1 MLAFPVSMTKK
12 IQKRSMYTPYLDI
25 LDISPLIDIFRSI
38 GSDVICC
45 YDKENGYIFP
55 YCSELEYSAGEVY
68 DDSEEDERT
77 KITIYKTPLVEDLL
91 YGLSTIIKV
100 VDIEY
105 NNDFVICSASS
116 SIKIPFGKIDT
127 ITLVAEK
134 MNIMDITELLEV
146 ILENTDIKDQVTKEI
161 MNNQFFADQFGYI
174 VSMPNI
180 VSNVY
185 DEAIETILKEIT
197 FMN

>member
-12 IQKRSMYTPYLDI
+12 IQKRSMYTPYLDT
-25 LDISPLIDIFRSI
+25 LDINPLIDIFRSI

-55 YCSELEYSAGEVY
+55 YCSELEYNAGEIY
-68 DDSEEDERT
+68 TDSEEDVKT
-77 KITIYKTPLVEDLL
+77 KITIYKTPLAEELL
-91 YGLSTIIKV
+91 NSLSAIIKV

-105 NNDFVICSASS
+105 NNDFAICSATSNM
-116 SIKIPFGKIDT
+116 IIPFGKIDT

-134 MNIMDITELLEV
+134 LDIMDVAELLEV
-146 ILENTDIKDQVTKEI
+146 ILENTDIKNQVTKEI

-180 VSNVY
+180 ISSVY
-185 DEAIETILKEIT
+185 DELIEDTLKEIM

>member
-12 IQKRSMYTPYLDI
+12 IQKRSVYTPYLDI

-185 DEAIETILKEIT
+185 DEAIENTLKEIT

>member
-1 MLAFPVSMTKK
+1 
-12 IQKRSMYTPYLDI
+12 
-25 LDISPLIDIFRSI
+25 
-38 GSDVICC
+38 
-45 YDKENGYIFP
+45 
-55 YCSELEYSAGEVY
+55 LEYSAGEVY

-185 DEAIETILKEIT
+185 DEAIENTLKEIT

>member
-12 IQKRSMYTPYLDI
+12 IQKRSMYTSYLDI

-185 DEAIETILKEIT
+185 DEAIENTLKEIT

>member
-12 IQKRSMYTPYLDI
+12 IQKRSMYTPYLDT

-38 GSDVICC
+38 GSDVVCC

-55 YCSELEYSAGEVY
+55 YCSELEYSAGEMNV
-68 DDSEEDERT
+68 DSEEDIKT
-77 KITIYKTPLVEDLL
+77 KIIIYRTPLAEELL
-91 YGLSTIIKV
+91 NSLSTVIKI

-105 NNDFVICSASS
+105 NNDFAICSANSNMA
-116 SIKIPFGKIDT
+116 IPFGKLDT
-127 ITLVAEK
+127 ITLAVEK
-134 MNIMDITELLEV
+134 MDIMDIAELLEV
-146 ILENTDIKDQVTKEI
+146 ILENTDIKNQVTKEI

-174 VSMPNI
+174 VSMPNTI
-180 VSNVY
+180 SNVY

>member
-38 GSDVICC
+38 GSDVVCC

-55 YCSELEYSAGEVY
+55 YCSELEYSAGEMNV
-68 DDSEEDERT
+68 DSEEDIKT
-77 KITIYKTPLVEDLL
+77 KIIIYRTPLAEELL
-91 YGLSTIIKV
+91 NSLSTVIKI

-105 NNDFVICSASS
+105 NNDFAICSANSNMA
-116 SIKIPFGKIDT
+116 IPFGKLDT
-127 ITLVAEK
+127 ITLAVEK
-134 MNIMDITELLEV
+134 MDIMDIAELLEV
-146 ILENTDIKDQVTKEI
+146 ILENTDIKNQVTKEI

-185 DEAIETILKEIT
+185 DEAIENTLKEIT